1 MVLQRT
7 IARQIPVAPNVR
19 LRTVYFRRVVFLE
32 AERHVRVDSLE
43 AHMEGARRNRIR
55 DDIARRLR
63 RACSHLGDDDFGRL
77 VDEMVDRQI
86 KGERRV
92 TRDFLL
98 E

>member
-1 MVLQRT
+1 M
-7 IARQIPVAPNVR
+7 APNVR
-19 LRTVYFRRVVFLE
+19 LRTLISPRAPLLE
-32 AERHVRVDSLE
+32 PEQHVQINSLE
-43 AHMEGARRNRIR
+43 AHLAEARRTRIR
-55 DDIARRLR
+55 DDITRRLR

-77 VDEMVDRQI
+77 VEDMVDRQL